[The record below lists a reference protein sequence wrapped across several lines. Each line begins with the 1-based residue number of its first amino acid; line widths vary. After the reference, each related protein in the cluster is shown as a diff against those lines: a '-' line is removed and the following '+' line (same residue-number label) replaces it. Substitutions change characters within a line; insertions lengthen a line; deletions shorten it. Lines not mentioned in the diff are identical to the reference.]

1 MEIIDELEPVA
12 RGPYT
17 GSIGYLANT
26 GDMDMNIII
35 RTFVV
40 KDQQAHVQVGA
51 GIVADSAPQRE
62 YEETLEKAEALK
74 RAIERL

>member
-12 RGPYT
+12 RGLYT
-17 GSIGYLANT
+17 GSIGYFSNT

-40 KDQQAHVQVGA
+40 KDGSAYLQVGA
-51 GIVADSAPQRE
+51 GIVADSDPAAE
-62 YEETLEKAEALK
+62 YRETLQKAEGPKKALGM
-74 RAIERL
+74 L